1 MIPINMHTGFK
12 DTCEEVSFKVSFE
25 GREGRA
31 VAESEGKRIPDLCSR
46 EAEGTTTM
54 LFSFEG
60 GDSKHLSSK
69 GEHRRCTSG

>member
-1 MIPINMHTGFK
+1 MIPINMHAGFK

-31 VAESEGKRIPDLCSR
+31 VTESEGKRIPDLCS
-46 EAEGTTTM
+46 TTTM

-60 GDSKHLSSK
+60 GDAKHLSSK

>member
-1 MIPINMHTGFK
+1 MNRNFK
-12 DTCEEVSFKVSFE
+12 ASCE

-31 VAESEGKRIPDLCSR
+31 VTDSKRKRIPDLCSR

-60 GDSKHLSSK
+60 GDAKRFSSK